1 MQVSDFVRVEFV
13 VHTML
18 TNTFSR
24 TRRMRTH
31 HPAGHLRRGH
41 CAGTERCGGDEDVGE
56 EGVVGDNED
65 SGAALAA
72 GGSSLGSGSMVVWWG
87 W

>member
-24 TRRMRTH
+24 TRRTRMH
-31 HPAGHLRRGH
+31 HPAGRLGRGH
-41 CAGTERCGGDEDVGE
+41 RAGAEGCGGDEGAGE
-56 EGVVGDNED
+56 EGVAGDNKD

-72 GGSSLGSGSMVVWWG
+72 GGLSSGGGSAVVWWG
-87 W
+87 H